1 MNNVARLE
9 HIYTILLYESSKSIE
24 QQILWKRSEF
34 LTQVAK
40 NKDVSGSE
48 AV

>member
-9 HIYTILLYESSKSIE
+9 HIYIILLYESSKSIE
-24 QQILWKRSEF
+24 QQISWKRSEF
-34 LTQVAK
+34 LKQVVK
-40 NKDVSGSE
+40 EKDVSVSE